1 MALCLGPGQDFE
13 RVRIGGAVCTTFSKT
28 MTMTMTWDLCELS
41 RRFGNTSTW
50 QHWQCDT
57 HTHAHTFA
65 GIKVH
70 VSTHLGQQILRY
82 PGYLSSIPKLYIV
95 STIFAQFYSIF
106 MAHKFCIH
114 ISALPFKIFKFDIL
128 TGHGRVSLWVLW
140 SLLPAQLCNVRSP
153 SEGGSMKRCMPYD
166 FRAGQ
171 RKTCE
176 NCTIS
181 NRIFS

>member
-1 MALCLGPGQDFE
+1 M
-13 RVRIGGAVCTTFSKT
+13 R
-28 MTMTMTWDLCELS
+28 
-41 RRFGNTSTW
+41 
-50 QHWQCDT
+50 HT
-57 HTHAHTFA
+57 HTHTHTVA

-82 PGYLSSIPKLYIV
+82 PGYLSSIPKLLYIV
-95 STIFAQFYSIF
+95 STLFAQFYSIF

-153 SEGGSMKRCMPYD
+153 SEGGSMKRCMPD
-166 FRAGQ
+166 DIRAGQ
-171 RKTCE
+171 NKSCDI
-176 NCTIS
+176 CTICI
-181 NRIFS
+181 RIFS